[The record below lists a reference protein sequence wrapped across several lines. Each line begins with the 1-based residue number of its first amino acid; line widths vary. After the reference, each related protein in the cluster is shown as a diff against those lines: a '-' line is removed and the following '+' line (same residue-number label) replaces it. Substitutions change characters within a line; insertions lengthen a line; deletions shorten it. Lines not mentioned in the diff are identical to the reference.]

1 MHKKP
6 DNESY
11 RAFFSF
17 DFVIIY
23 CCLCLPGTEMHRA
36 FLCLKGNNMPNS
48 DEISSRTKPQRFM
61 DIAITALI
69 SAALSS
75 VTTIQVM
82 ENKIENL
89 TNSVNEL
96 KDSIQLIQRDF
107 YTPRF
112 NNNSPQSKQ
121 IWQQKTD
128 TTSQ

>member
-1 MHKKP
+1 
-6 DNESY
+6 
-11 RAFFSF
+11 
-17 DFVIIY
+17 
-23 CCLCLPGTEMHRA
+23 
-36 FLCLKGNNMPNS
+36 MPNS